1 MLGLC
6 EIISCR
12 RQALLHYFGDHLD
25 APCVNCDNCLTPP
38 ETWEATVAAQ
48 KALSCVYRTEQRFG
62 VTYLVDVLLGK
73 SNERIT
79 RFGHDRLS
87 TFGIGKELA
96 ANEWKA
102 LFRQL
107 IASGFLS
114 VDMEGHGGIKL
125 TANAKPVL
133 RGEQSLTLRKPSKA
147 KTARR
152 GSKSASA
159 PQGHGPL
166 WEALRQH
173 RRELAEAQ
181 GVPAYVIFHD
191 ATLAE
196 LVEQN
201 PQTLEAL
208 GAISGI
214 GARKLADY
222 GEGFLDVILAH
233 QATEQGS

>member
-1 MLGLC
+1 M
-6 EIISCR
+6 
-12 RQALLHYFGDHLD
+12 
-25 APCVNCDNCLTPP
+25 
-38 ETWEATVAAQ
+38 
-48 KALSCVYRTEQRFG
+48 
-62 VTYLVDVLLGK
+62 TYLVDVLLGK
-73 SNERIT
+73 SNERII

-87 TFGIGKELA
+87 TFGIGKELTA
-96 ANEWKA
+96 SEWKA

-133 RGEQSLTLRKPSKA
+133 RGEQSLTLRKPLKTKA
-147 KTARR
+147 TRR
-152 GSKSASA
+152 GNKGASA

-173 RRELAEAQ
+173 RRELADAQ

-201 PQTLEAL
+201 PRAWMHW
-208 GAISGI
+208 
-214 GARKLADY
+214 ARYPASARASWQ
-222 GEGFLDVILAH
+222 I
-233 QATEQGS
+233 TERAFWPLFWRIRKPEQNS

>member
-1 MLGLC
+1 LGLC

-25 APCVNCDNCLTPP
+25 APCSNCDNCLTPP

-73 SNERIT
+73 LNERIT
-79 RFGHDRLS
+79 RFGHDRIS
-87 TFGIGKELA
+87 TFGIGKELTA
-96 ANEWKA
+96 SEWKA

-107 IASGFLS
+107 IASGYLS

-147 KTARR
+147 KTTRR
-152 GSKSASA
+152 GSKAASA
-159 PQGHGPL
+159 TLGHDAL
-166 WEALRQH
+166 SEALRQH
-173 RRELAEAQ
+173 RRELAAAQ

-196 LVEQN
+196 LVEQK
-201 PQTLEAL
+201 PQNLAAL

-222 GEGFLDVILAH
+222 GEGFLAVIQAH
-233 QATEQGS
+233 QETEQNR